1 MTSPVVL
8 RSEEDIRTWATSVHE
23 AGESIALVPTMGN
36 LHEGHLSLVALAKAQ
51 ADHVVVSIF
60 VNPTQFGEGEDFDR
74 YPRTL
79 DEDIDALAAHDV
91 VVFAPTVDT
100 VYPPG
105 EEIPQ
110 VSAGPIGDVLEGAV
124 RPGHFDGVLTVCNRL
139 FDLTSCDVAVFGEK
153 DAQQLFLVADMVAR
167 RGLPVRIAPGPIIRS
182 EAGLALSS
190 RNAYL
195 SGEGLATALALPE
208 ALRSITSRIASGES
222 VADAVSSEQLALA
235 SASDLSLDYL
245 EALEAGTFKPWTSE
259 STGECVV
266 VGAVVVEG
274 TRLLDNAR
282 LKP

>member
-8 RSEEDIRTWATSVHE
+8 RTEEDIRTWATSVHE
-23 AGESIALVPTMGN
+23 AGETIALVPTMGN
-36 LHEGHLSLVALAKAQ
+36 LHAGHLSLVALAKAQ
-51 ADHVVVSIF
+51 ADQVVVSIF

-79 DEDIDALAAHDV
+79 DADLDALAAHDV

-153 DAQQLFLVADMVAR
+153 DAQQLFLVTDTVVR
-167 RGLPVRIAPGPIIRS
+167 LRLPVRIVPGPIIRS
-182 EAGLALSS
+182 EQGLALSS
-190 RNAYL
+190 RNANL
-195 SGEGLATALALPE
+195 SQEGLTSALALPE
-208 ALRSITSRIASGES
+208 ALRSITSRVASGES
-222 VADAVSSEQLALA
+222 VADAVSSGQLTLA
-235 SASDLSLDYL
+235 SDSELSLDYL
-245 EALEAGTFKPWTSE
+245 EALEAATFTPWTSE